1 MSRPDAPPAS
11 TDQLAELLVH
21 IGRSARG
28 EDTGGAAPLTAAQ
41 WTALRFFAR
50 ANRASRTPSAFASFQ
65 ATTRGTASQTI
76 KTLESRGLLER
87 RRAEHDRRSV
97 RFEVTGDGH
106 ALLARDPLR
115 HLTAAIARLDEAG
128 RAALARLLPELAAD
142 LARERGTSAI
152 GTCENCHHYEDRG
165 QGGYCA
171 CVAMNL
177 APFEIGQLCVR
188 YTPEPGTPPKAA
200 NGG

>member
-1 MSRPDAPPAS
+1 MTRADTPQTA

-28 EDTGGAAPLTAAQ
+28 EDTGGPAPLTAAQ

-50 ANRASRTPSAFASFQ
+50 ANRASRTPSAFANFQ

-97 RFEVTGDGH
+97 CFEVTEAGH

-115 HLTAAIARLDEAG
+115 HLTEAIARLDEAG
-128 RAALARLLPELAAD
+128 RAALARLLPELAAE
-142 LARERGTSAI
+142 LAEARGTSAI
-152 GTCENCHHYEDRG
+152 GTCENCDHYEDRCD
-165 QGGYCA
+165 GGYCA
-171 CVAMNL
+171 CVATML
-177 APFEIGQLCVR
+177 EPFEIGQLCVR
-188 YTPEPGTPPKAA
+188 YAPRPDAQEAA
-200 NGG
+200 SR